1 MQEYFDV
8 LTTLIASPSNVS
20 GSEFPRNPGDRTTH
34 NSTLLCF
41 IARDV
46 FFFLLCVFCFLFAFS
61 VDDCVFVI
69 VTHSRARKMLKRIES
84 WILRKLWNGKA
95 IKEANRSR
103 V

>member
-8 LTTLIASPSNVS
+8 LTTLIASLSNVS
-20 GSEFPRNPGDRTTH
+20 GSKFLRNLSNRITH

-41 IARDV
+41 IVRDI
-46 FFFLLCVFCFLFAFS
+46 FLFLLCMFCFLFAFS

-84 WILRKLWNGKA
+84 
-95 IKEANRSR
+95 
-103 V
+103 